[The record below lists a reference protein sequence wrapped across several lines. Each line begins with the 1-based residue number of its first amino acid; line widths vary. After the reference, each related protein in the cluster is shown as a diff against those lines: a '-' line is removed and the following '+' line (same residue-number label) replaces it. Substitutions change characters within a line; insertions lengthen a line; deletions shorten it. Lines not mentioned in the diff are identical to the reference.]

1 MGFLR
6 RLRGSRTDV
15 PEWAA
20 FFRPDE
26 YEAFVR
32 LVEDDLRR
40 RGLRFELE
48 DGIALVDHG
57 EEEPNRLGLMNLAQ
71 RCQTMDRSDWPAAI
85 SEHFSA
91 MMSITGRD
99 LDALA
104 ADYEQASRILRLRL
118 YPDESMGGL
127 TPGGDGAVLRRL
139 APGVLTGLVYD
150 FPDSVASVS
159 ETQLADWR
167 RPEAEVIDLARA
179 NTLAEPP
186 PLQDTVDTDDGAT
199 FETMLG
205 DSFYVASRLL
215 GLADLLPTTITNGAL
230 VGVPNRHALLW
241 HPIEDLRVVRAM
253 TAMAPLIQG
262 LFRDGPGSISNQ
274 LYWWRNGEVVHL
286 PIAPNRKGFDFSPPD
301 DFVALLNRLE
311 EPAGDP

>member
-6 RLRGSRTDV
+6 RFRGPRPEV

-26 YEAFVR
+26 YEAFIR
-32 LVEDDLRR
+32 LVEADLGR
-40 RGLRFELE
+40 RGLAFELR
-48 DGIALVDHG
+48 DGLAIIDRG
-57 EEEPNRLGLMNLAQ
+57 GDEPDQMGLLNLAQ
-71 RCQTMDRSDWPAAI
+71 RCQTISQREWPELIAG
-85 SEHFSA
+85 H
-91 MMSITGRD
+91 MSSVLSMVGRD

-104 ADYEQASRILRLRL
+104 ADYEQASQILRLRL
-118 YPDESMGGL
+118 YADELMGGI
-127 TPGGDGAVLRRL
+127 TPSDEGPVLRRL
-139 APGVLTGLVYD
+139 TPGVLIGLVYD

-159 ETQLADWR
+159 EDQLAGWD
-167 RPEAEVIDLARA
+167 RPETEVLDLARA

-186 PLQDTVDTDDGAT
+186 PRREALKAGDGAT

-205 DSFYVASRLL
+205 DSFYVASRVF
-215 GLADLLPTTITNGAL
+215 GLAELLPAGNANGAL

-241 HPIEDLRVVRAM
+241 HPIEDLRVVHAM
-253 TAMAPLIQG
+253 TAMAPFVQR

-274 LYWWRNGEVVHL
+274 LYWWREGTFVHL

-301 DFVALLNRLE
+301 DFITLLNGLE
-311 EPAGDP
+311 ERASGR